1 MAVYQ
6 DKNSTSQK
14 PRINQI
20 RREVKQSSVGFVK
33 PTVVIGQSEPIK
45 SKGGRPKGYS
55 PKKNK

>member
-14 PRINQI
+14 PRISQI
-20 RREVKQSSVGFVK
+20 RREVKVAAVGFVK
-33 PTVVIGQSEPIK
+33 PTEVIGQAEAQK
-45 SKGGRPKGYS
+45 NKGGRPKGYS